1 VGKNI
6 LQKRGICS
14 CKKHSIGKMEN
25 NPFHEPL
32 PVKRLKGYL
41 GGAYSR
47 KINHQTYYDVAS
59 L

>member
-1 VGKNI
+1 MSLKR
-6 LQKRGICS
+6 LLKRGLN
-14 CKKHSIGKMEN
+14 SIGKMEN